1 MLTSNTMV
9 SVKGAEKLY
18 EVRIDESAVDVQIN
32 TELAE

>member
-1 MLTSNTMV
+1 MNVYT
-9 SVKGAEKLY
+9 APEKLY